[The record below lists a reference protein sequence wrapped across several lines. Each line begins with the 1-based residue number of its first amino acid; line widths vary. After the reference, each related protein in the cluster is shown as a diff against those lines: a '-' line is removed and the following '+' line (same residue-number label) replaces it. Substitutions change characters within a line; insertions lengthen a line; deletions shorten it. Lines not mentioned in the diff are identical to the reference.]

1 MDTEFLGRVPA
12 GLDSIRE
19 LSEEENSINIQL
31 TDDEDE
37 PSCSETE
44 SDKAFVVPDD
54 IQLINPEDDSDYEPP
69 DCDYEQST
77 QTSDESEVSHP
88 LKLGNISLIST
99 KDDTLN
105 PEILGRR
112 KVYRRRHSVTQYQ
125 IKIWIDGEHIGF
137 LFDWMRAFQEADNE
151 STPLANQPKSVEC

>member
-1 MDTEFLGRVPA
+1 MDTEPLCRVPVA
-12 GLDSIRE
+12 LNSIRE

-37 PSCSETE
+37 SSCSETE
-44 SDKAFVVPDD
+44 SDKAFVVPDN
-54 IQLINPEDDSDYEPP
+54 IQLVNPEHDSDYEPP

-77 QTSDESEVSHP
+77 QTFDESEVSDP
-88 LKLGNISLIST
+88 LKPKDISLIST
-99 KDDTLN
+99 KDGTLN
-105 PEILGRR
+105 PEILDRR

-125 IKIWIDGEHIGF
+125 IKIWVDGEHIGF

-151 STPLANQPKSVEC
+151 STT